1 VSKGFLSALAGL
13 AITILA
19 WTAPLE
25 WPSWPA
31 TAGMW
36 ILSETGFDFA
46 DQEPVRK
53 SILIVLLIALN
64 VGSWGVIARIA
75 FSAFDR
81 VRRRRSVYR
90 ST

>member
-1 VSKGFLSALAGL
+1 MSKGFLSALAGL

-36 ILSETGFDFA
+36 LLSEVEFDFE

-53 SILIVLLIALN
+53 SILVVLLITLN
-64 VGSWGVIARIA
+64 VATWGVIARLA
-75 FSAFDR
+75 VAAFDR
-81 VRRRRSVYR
+81 VRRKPEM
-90 ST
+90 